1 MTVDVHIKWLVS
13 WNVKLFIQISFTVN
27 KIDVNNIFSVPQRLT
42 TLDIMVRQLDRDQII
57 GTWLFIIKWWVDCCL
72 IP

>member
-42 TLDIMVRQLDRDQII
+42 TLDIMGITLWLDN
-57 GTWLFIIKWWVDCCL
+57 
-72 IP
+72 